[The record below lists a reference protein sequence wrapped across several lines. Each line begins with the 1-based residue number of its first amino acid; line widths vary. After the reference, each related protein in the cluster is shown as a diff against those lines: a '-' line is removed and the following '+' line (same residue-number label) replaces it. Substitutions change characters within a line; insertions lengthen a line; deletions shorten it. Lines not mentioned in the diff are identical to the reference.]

1 MTQYKIIMTHENYNK
16 FYNFLK
22 NFRDY
27 TDYTTDETVKFI
39 TKILLPKLIKPHTT
53 KKQKKIIVRIGEMVH
68 IRDIFDD
75 LYCRRYETLM
85 YGYNKEEWEQIKY
98 FRTYIAKKLGND
110 EFKLDFSYED
120 FYAEDYNCFNIPRE
134 LPEDVN
140 DRNITQFV
148 AEWVYYSYPDLQNV
162 FNLSQLRDKEE
173 EDKRIIHDKKS
184 YRDYALRK
192 YQIYMTKIINGLI
205 HPW

>member
-16 FYNFLK
+16 FFNFIK
-22 NFRDY
+22 NFEEY
-27 TDYTTDETVKFI
+27 TDYITHETLIFNQ
-39 TKILLPKLIKPHTT
+39 KILLQKLIKPHTT
-53 KKQKKIIVRIGEMVH
+53 KKQKKIILRLGEIIH
-68 IRDIFDD
+68 IRDIFDN
-75 LYCRRYETLM
+75 LYCIRKQSLM
-85 YGYNKEEWEQIKY
+85 CGYNKEEWNSIKY
-98 FRTYIAKKLGND
+98 FKNYISKKIKND
-110 EFKLDFSYED
+110 DKDFSYED
-120 FYAEDYNCFNIPRE
+120 FYAEDYNCFHIPRE

-140 DRNITQFV
+140 DGNITQFV
-148 AEWVYYSYPDLQNV
+148 ADWVYYSYPDLQNI
-162 FNLSQLRDKEE
+162 FNLSQLKDKEE